1 MKIEFF
7 VMIITIFLVYN
18 TYHDG
23 KYTDMLMG
31 GKKYM
36 KMASYA
42 FIGLS
47 LYMFIKKHP
56 DHSKSMLV
64 QANDLIRYMPIDQNT
79 TDLISPLF
87 DFSMAREKIN
97 NMKQQTLYGMDNTY
111 GKQLNQYNSPHMKR
125 MQNSGFSGKRCV
137 SETKKK
143 FVAARQNWRCSD
155 CREQLDATF
164 EVDHILDLQYGGSN
178 HVDNLGA
185 KCRGCHA
192 KKGMLNKL

>member
-79 TDLISPLF
+79 SDLISPLF

-97 NMKQQTLYGMDNTY
+97 NMKQQTLYGMDNIY
-111 GKQLNQYNSPHMKR
+111 GKQLNQYNSPQMKR
-125 MQNSGFSGKRCV
+125 MQIQVLVENDVLVKR
-137 SETKKK
+137 KK

-185 KCRGCHA
+185 KCRRCHA